1 MIRLPLLIGLVFT
14 SLAAGCGTMRPFDA
28 LTGRQ
33 TADQTTVAD
42 ASSRPWSGLAS
53 RFRKSD
59 PESDAL
65 ILDKQALS
73 EGFQK
78 SRGGLTTKGL
88 RDPEAT
94 NLAFA
99 RWKEDVGQYAESKAR
114 YHEVLTANPNCLTA
128 RLGIAR
134 IERETGRYDQC
145 HDILMAARKHHPNDP
160 AVMLELGRMYNAR
173 ERWDESIRSFTDAAQ
188 LAPDDLTVR
197 YELGLALAS
206 VDRTQ
211 EAMPHL
217 KFAVGESAAYYNI
230 GFILSERGRAEE
242 AVQWIERTMATHP
255 NVRTRHMAMDLLAE
269 LESSLPASRG
279 FTEPSS
285 AVAASGCQPV
295 ALTIGSRFNLRMGKV
310 TSLLAALACLL
321 LGACGEDSSPGGE
334 TVAGSGAFSIVPERA
349 LHRRSGI
356 MLVRVPPGSFVMG
369 ASKDEAGR
377 DGDEHQREVEVTEP
391 FYLGETEVTVG
402 QWRRVMGRP
411 TPVKQQDEAMPLK
424 GVTWYVAK
432 EFVEQLNA
440 QGGGGWR
447 LPTEVEWEY
456 ACRAGTTTP
465 FSFGEALDPSLAHYD
480 GRRPY
485 KDGERTKTSDDVV
498 PVRSL
503 PANPWGFFAMHGNV
517 WEWCEDLYLPNV
529 ARDLPPPN
537 ARGASRSIR
546 GGGFSSRGDQLRSAY
561 RDGYPPLSTG
571 EKYGF
576 RVAWSPN

>member
-285 AVAASGCQPV
+285 AVAASQGTPVSHPQIRAASARPHTVTRFRTDSGQRVQAQPAV
-295 ALTIGSRFNLRMGKV
+295 ATRTFQAPTEAVSEPVSGLV
-310 TSLLAALACLL
+310 TYNSV
-321 LGACGEDSSPGGE
+321 P
-334 TVAGSGAFSIVPERA
+334 AGSVSPPQWSGPQTSQSQWTRSTRNDVFVQPTEYIQRA
-349 LHRRSGI
+349 A
-356 MLVRVPPGSFVMG
+356 GS
-369 ASKDEAGR
+369 EP
-377 DGDEHQREVEVTEP
+377 TEP
-391 FYLGETEVTVG
+391 P
-402 QWRRVMGRP
+402 QWRR
-411 TPVKQQDEAMPLK
+411 
-424 GVTWYVAK
+424 
-432 EFVEQLNA
+432 
-440 QGGGGWR
+440 
-447 LPTEVEWEY
+447 
-456 ACRAGTTTP
+456 
-465 FSFGEALDPSLAHYD
+465 
-480 GRRPY
+480 
-485 KDGERTKTSDDVV
+485 
-498 PVRSL
+498 
-503 PANPWGFFAMHGNV
+503 
-517 WEWCEDLYLPNV
+517 
-529 ARDLPPPN
+529 
-537 ARGASRSIR
+537 
-546 GGGFSSRGDQLRSAY
+546 
-561 RDGYPPLSTG
+561 
-571 EKYGF
+571 
-576 RVAWSPN
+576 